1 MFNRLYFSFYKASF
15 TQLDIPTK
23 SAKAF
28 CPSTLWPEID
38 KRTVDEVFR
47 KCSLHEDNNVSGWN
61 MTKLWTSEQSQSIK
75 KWVIKS
81 TGDVDNEVV
90 LEMSRYKRIR
100 VTPNSGKKLLFI
112 NNYDFFQNAI
122 LARPFNSKIIKL
134 QCLITFTFHFTK
146 PRSLNS
152 ISQQSPQKPFAHY
165 AMTWNR

>member
-1 MFNRLYFSFYKASF
+1 
-15 TQLDIPTK
+15 
-23 SAKAF
+23 
-28 CPSTLWPEID
+28 
-38 KRTVDEVFR
+38 
-47 KCSLHEDNNVSGWN
+47 

-152 ISQQSPQKPFAHY
+152 ISQQSPPQKPFAHLRY
-165 AMTWNR
+165 DLKSINEPSMKFSESAVYMRTTTFLVGT